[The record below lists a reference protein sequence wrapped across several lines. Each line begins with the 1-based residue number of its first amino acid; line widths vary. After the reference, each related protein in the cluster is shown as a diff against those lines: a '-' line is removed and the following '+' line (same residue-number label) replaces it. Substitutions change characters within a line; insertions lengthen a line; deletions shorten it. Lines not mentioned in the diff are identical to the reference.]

1 MVAATYDAAMIRVFA
16 DEGGY
21 TDDTAKGDRGGPTNF
36 GITIHDARKYWKA
49 SATAMDVKAMPK
61 SVAADIYRKHYA
73 NPIRYDD
80 LPAGV
85 DYSVLDASI
94 NSGQGRA
101 LPWMG
106 KASGKTV
113 KTVADLVT
121 VSQQANDKVALI
133 KKYWGTR
140 LSFLQGL
147 SIFRNF
153 GRGWT
158 RRCVNG
164 EAAAVRMWLAVGAG
178 VSASTAR
185 KTLDAEA
192 KKASTASKTTGG
204 TAAGA
209 TTGGGLT
216 IPQVDTSSMTGKLL
230 LAFGISIAIVLVIWL
245 VRQAIIHNM
254 RSKAYAAA

>member
-21 TDDTAKGDRGGPTNF
+21 TDDTAKGDTGGPTNF
-36 GITIHDARKYWKA
+36 GITIHDAQKYWKA
-49 SATAMDVKAMPK
+49 NATAMDVKTMPK
-61 SVAADIYRKHYA
+61 TVAADIYRKHYA
-73 NPIRYDD
+73 IQIRYDD

-85 DYSVLDASI
+85 DYTVLDASI
-94 NSGQGRA
+94 NSGQGGA
-101 LPWMG
+101 VPWMG

-121 VSQQANDKVALI
+121 VSQQANDKVTLI

-140 LSFLQGL
+140 LSFLRSL
-147 SIFRNF
+147 SIFKNF

-158 RRCVNG
+158 RRCTQG
-164 EAAAVRMWLAVGAG
+164 EAAAVRMWLAVGAQMSG
-178 VSASTAR
+178 AEAR

-192 KKASTASKTTGG
+192 KKASTSAKTTGG
-204 TAAGA
+204 TAAGTA
-209 TTGGGLT
+209 TGGGVAL
-216 IPQVDTSSMTGKLL
+216 PQLDTSSMTGKLL
-230 LAFGISIAIVLVIWL
+230 LAVGISIAIVLVIWL

-254 RSKAYAAA
+254 RSQAYAAA